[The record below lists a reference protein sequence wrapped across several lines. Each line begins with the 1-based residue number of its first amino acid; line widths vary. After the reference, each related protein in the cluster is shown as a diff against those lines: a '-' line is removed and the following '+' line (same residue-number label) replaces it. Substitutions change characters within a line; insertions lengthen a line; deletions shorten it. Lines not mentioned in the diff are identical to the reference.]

1 MTDLW
6 TVAEIVRATGGR
18 LEGGAPTEVSLSDLP
33 VTGIS
38 IDSRTTDAGHAFFAI
53 RGDRFDGHDFVES
66 ALANGAALAV
76 VSSERASEFTGEGLR
91 LVVAD
96 VLGALE
102 DLGRAARA
110 RMNGRVVAIT
120 GSVGKTGT
128 KEALRLAL
136 SPSGRV
142 HAADKSFNNH
152 WGVPLT
158 LARMPQDT
166 EFGIFEIGMNHPG
179 EIRPLVKMVRP
190 HLAIVTTVEPVHLEY
205 FESVTE
211 IARAKAEIF
220 EGVEPGGSVLLNID
234 NAHYGLLRDVATA
247 QTNIAAVESFGRAEN
262 ADVRLVESIGKETGS
277 SVRADVFGISI
288 GYHLGAPGRHLVVNS
303 LAVVGAVARVGGDLE
318 KACIALAS
326 VAAPRGRGER
336 WVLQVENGSAILIDE
351 SYNANPISMQAAL
364 DLLGQFQPSG
374 TGRRKAVL
382 GDMLELGEAGHGL
395 HAALADT
402 VMGNS
407 VDRVFCCGPLMLA
420 LWEQLP
426 DNLKAHY
433 AGRSE
438 DIAAS
443 VVEDVGPGD
452 VIMVKGSLG
461 SRMGPLVEA
470 LLTRYDA
477 VKSGRDNSQR

>member
-1 MTDLW
+1 MTELW
-6 TVAEIVRATGGR
+6 TIAEIVEATGGR
-18 LEGGAPTEVSLSDLP
+18 LEGGEQTEPPPSAQP

-38 IDSRTTDAGHAFFAI
+38 IDSRTTAEGHAFFAI
-53 RGDRFDGHDFVES
+53 RGDRFDGHDFVDD
-66 ALANGAALAV
+66 ALKNGAALAV
-76 VSSERASEFTGEGLR
+76 VSAQRAPDIVGEGLR
-91 LVVAD
+91 LVVDD
-96 VLGALE
+96 VLRALE

-110 RMNGRVVAIT
+110 RMTGRVVAIT

-136 SPSGRV
+136 APSGRV

-158 LARMPQDT
+158 LARMPRNT

-190 HLAIVTTVEPVHLEY
+190 HVAIVTTVEPVHLEY
-205 FESVTE
+205 FNSVAE

-220 EGVEPGGSVLLNID
+220 EGVEPDGSVLLNID
-234 NAHYGLLRDVATA
+234 NDHYGLLRDAAAAQPNITA
-247 QTNIAAVESFGRAEN
+247 IESFGRAAN
-262 ADVRLVESIGKETGS
+262 ADVRLVDSVGQDAGS
-277 SVRADVFGISI
+277 KVSADVFGSI
-288 GYHLGAPGRHLVVNS
+288 VNYRLGAPGRHLVVNS
-303 LAVVGAVARVGGDLE
+303 LAVIGAVARVGGDLDR
-318 KACIALAS
+318 ACGALAS

-351 SYNANPISMQAAL
+351 SYNANPVSMQAAL
-364 DLLGQFQPSG
+364 DLLGQFQPNG
-374 TGRRKAVL
+374 KGRRTAVL
-382 GDMLELGEAGHGL
+382 GDMLELGDTASDL
-395 HAALADT
+395 HAALADGI
-402 VMGNS
+402 VENS
-407 VDRVFCCGPLMLA
+407 VDRVFCCGPLMRA
-420 LWEQLP
+420 LWDRIP
-426 DNLKAHY
+426 DNLKANY
-433 AGRSE
+433 AARSE
-438 DIAAS
+438 DLAAS
-443 VVEDVGPGD
+443 VLENVGPGD

>member
-1 MTDLW
+1 MTELW
-6 TVAEIVRATGGR
+6 TVAEIVQATGGR
-18 LEGGAPTEVSLSDLP
+18 LEDRAQMERPLSAET

-38 IDSRTTDAGHAFFAI
+38 IDSRTTVPGHAFFAI
-53 RGDRFDGHDFVES
+53 KGDRFDGHDFVDS
-66 ALANGAALAV
+66 ALKNGAALAV
-76 VSSERASEFTGEGLR
+76 VSAQRAPDIVGEGLC
-91 LVVAD
+91 LVVDD
-96 VLGALE
+96 VLRALE

-136 SPSGRV
+136 APSGKV

-205 FESVTE
+205 FDSVAG

-220 EGVEPGGSVLLNID
+220 EGVEPGGTVLLNID
-234 NAHYGLLRDVATA
+234 NAQYGLLREAAAA
-247 QTNIAAVESFGRAEN
+247 QSDIAAIESFGRAGN
-262 ADVRLVESIGKETGS
+262 ADVRLVDSVGHDSGS
-277 SVRADVFGISI
+277 SVSADVFGKKI
-288 GYHLGAPGRHLVVNS
+288 GYRLGAPGRHLVVNS
-303 LAVVGAVARVGGDLE
+303 LAVIGAVARVGGDLDG
-318 KACIALAS
+318 ACAALAS

-336 WVLQVENGSAILIDE
+336 WVLRTENGSAILIDE
-351 SYNANPISMQAAL
+351 SYNANPVSMQAAL
-364 DLLGQFQPSG
+364 DLLGQFEPSG
-374 TGRRKAVL
+374 TGRRTAVL
-382 GDMLELGEAGHGL
+382 GDMLELGEAGPDL
-395 HAALADT
+395 HAALAA
-402 VMGNS
+402 GIAENS
-407 VDRVFCCGPLMLA
+407 VDRVFCCGPLMRA
-420 LWEQLP
+420 LWDQLP
-426 DNLKAHY
+426 DKQKATY

-438 DIAAS
+438 DLVAS
-443 VVEDVGPGD
+443 VVDDVGAGD

-477 VKSGRDNSQR
+477 VKSGRDNSQG